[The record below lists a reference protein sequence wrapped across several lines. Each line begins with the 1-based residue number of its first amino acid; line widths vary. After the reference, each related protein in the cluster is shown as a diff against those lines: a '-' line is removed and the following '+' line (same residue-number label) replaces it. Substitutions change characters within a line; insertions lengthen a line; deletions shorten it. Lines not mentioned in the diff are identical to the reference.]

1 MKTDLF
7 QSCGH
12 CRVFQIC
19 WHIECST
26 FIASSFRQLK
36 DKPFLLLAI
45 EKNSFVNGID
55 EDFIFGVNCKQLD
68 QHNLKK
74 KKSSNSQGAKLE
86 M

>member
-1 MKTDLF
+1 MREMRLR
-7 QSCGH
+7 SH
-12 CRVFQIC
+12 
-19 WHIECST
+19 
-26 FIASSFRQLK
+26 QLK